1 MRLYL
6 SSYRNGDHPELL
18 LDLVGRGGRSAAGAR
33 IAVIANGI
41 DAEDADVRLSGVA
54 GEFERLGAL
63 GLDPVEVDLRDF
75 FGGPPEDVRAV
86 LAGFPAVWLR
96 GGNVFVLRAALAL
109 SSADTALGNLLRGD
123 ALVHAGYSAGA
134 CVLAPSLHGLEHCD
148 DVTAVSRTYGTE
160 PVLEGLGLLDRA
172 LVPHVDS
179 PGHPESVALGEVA
192 AAYRAAGIPHL
203 TLRDGQA
210 LVVDGDCEFVV

>member
-6 SSYRNGDHPELL
+6 SSFRNGDHPERL
-18 LDLVGRGGRSAAGAR
+18 LDLVGRGRSAVGAR
-33 IAVIANGI
+33 VAVIANGI
-41 DAEDADVRLSGVA
+41 DAEDAGVRKAGVA

-63 GLDPVEVDLRDF
+63 GLEPAEVDLRDF
-75 FGGPPEDVRAV
+75 FGGPPEEVGRV
-86 LAGFPAVWLR
+86 LAGFPVVWLR

-109 SSADTALGNLLRGD
+109 SSADSALTGLLRRD

-134 CVLAPSLHGLEHCD
+134 CVLAPSLRGLEHCD

-160 PVLEGLGLLDRA
+160 PVREGLGLLDRA

-179 PGHPESVALGEVA
+179 PDHPESVALGEVA
-192 AAYRAAGIPHL
+192 AAYGASGTPHL
-203 TLRDGQA
+203 ALRDGQA
-210 LVVDGDCEFVV
+210 LVVDGDEEFVV